1 MHEDMSLQYLC
12 LWRID
17 KKLAI
22 VEVCKH
28 FSPNFSC
35 VAILRAAHLG
45 GHSTTTTTRRQP
57 HECSHLQALAHTVF
71 VSGKFQ
77 SHVPIASP
85 KLKRKWKRKRFVVP
99 PEVPAALATQRV
111 RRDCLKAAV
120 AMAAR
125 PCPSNSAASQLLL
138 NFPCTEIKLMCDTKT
153 KCRFRKQIEQESK
166 SSRKR
171 REAYPLCVASIPPA
185 VPRFQTSYPLV
196 W

>member
-1 MHEDMSLQYLC
+1 MHEDMPPQYLC

-17 KKLAI
+17 KRLAI
-22 VEVCKH
+22 VEVCNH

-45 GHSTTTTTRRQP
+45 GHSTTMTTRRQP
-57 HECSHLQALAHTVF
+57 HECSHLQAFAHTVF

-85 KLKRKWKRKRFVVP
+85 KLKRKRKSKRKRFVVP
-99 PEVPAALATQRV
+99 PEVPTALATQRV

-125 PCPSNSAASQLLL
+125 PRPLAASQLSL
-138 NFPCTEIKLMCDTKT
+138 NFPCTEIN
-153 KCRFRKQIEQESK
+153 
-166 SSRKR
+166 
-171 REAYPLCVASIPPA
+171 
-185 VPRFQTSYPLV
+185 
-196 W
+196 